1 MVATRAAVSRSTS
14 FVRIRTVYMSSTKKK
29 PPVVRPGVSD
39 VYLCLSMVLRLRR
52 AFASGL
58 VGLRL
63 LRLFLGLRG
72 VASRSGGRVVSLL
85 LFLRRLLF
93 LLLGGRLVTTRLLGE
108 DGHRERERDAERQCT
123 DERVLHVQLSF
134 SLQAVCL
141 RCGFVALQRACH

>member
-63 LRLFLGLRG
+63 LRLLLGLRG
-72 VASRSGGRVVSLL
+72 VASRSGGRVA
-85 LFLRRLLF
+85 F

-108 DGHRERERDAERQCT
+108 DGHREREGDAERQCT
-123 DERVLHVQLSF
+123 DERVLHFQLSF
-134 SLQAVCL
+134 CLQANL
-141 RCGFVALQRACH
+141 P